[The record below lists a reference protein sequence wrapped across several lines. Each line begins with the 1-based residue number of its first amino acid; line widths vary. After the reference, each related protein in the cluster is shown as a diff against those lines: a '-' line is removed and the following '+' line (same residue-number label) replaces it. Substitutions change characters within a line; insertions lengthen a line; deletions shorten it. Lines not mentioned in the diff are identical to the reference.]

1 MSIEVGIKR
10 FEGLSQRYIL
20 ALTTIAF
27 TIILS
32 QIILQHYISQ
42 QEKDS
47 VEVNL
52 SGRQRMLSQ
61 RISKAAILII
71 TPIHSETVD
80 SYVLE
85 LDSSLRE
92 WKRAHYGLQ
101 FGDPLLGVRGENSI
115 EIQEMF
121 SAIEPHFKEIV
132 NGAETLSQIY
142 KKDQDSVQMLGSIER
157 ILQNESSFLE
167 GMDQIVFRYD
177 EEAQRKVAQ
186 LKQIE
191 IGLLLLALLLIFLEI
206 RFIFIP
212 SAKFIKNNFRDLK
225 SSESK
230 ARQMTMEISSLYESL
245 KKSFQDLAEVEIE
258 VDDFEVFA
266 KCHLDGSFS
275 YFSEK
280 FEGIMEFGEGRP
292 GNFYAWLESQGYTT
306 KFVDK
311 AKAILNQGNTWQ
323 GDIKITNEEG
333 DFIWLKLHLVPI
345 YGEAG
350 VLKEMMVVCIDETE
364 VKEAQA
370 RSQEIYKEKLDKK
383 LKEQQYRSVLI
394 LEGQEEERRRI
405 SRDMHDGVGQY
416 LTALKYS
423 IDGIYN
429 VKSAQEKTRL
439 DLSKK
444 LVRDIIKEVR
454 RISFNITPVALSDYG
469 IAPVISKFSK
479 EMSKISEIPV
489 IFENKTDFTSR
500 LEPKVEN
507 NLYRIIQE
515 AVNNA
520 IKYSKSSG
528 IIIELSHNAHYLH
541 VEIKDDGQGFD
552 YKKLKERGHFN
563 ASGHGIFNIKER
575 VNFINGKFK
584 LETAPG
590 KGTSIQI
597 DLPLDS
603 QLAQSQ
609 Y

>member
-1 MSIEVGIKR
+1 MSIELGIKK
-10 FEGLSQRYIL
+10 FEDLGRRYIL
-20 ALTTIAF
+20 ALSTIAF

-32 QIILQHYISQ
+32 QVILQHYISQ

-61 RISKAAILII
+61 RISKAAILLVA
-71 TPIHSETVD
+71 PIHSQAADYYVTEMD
-80 SYVLE
+80 SALH
-85 LDSSLRE
+85 E
-92 WKRAHYGLQ
+92 WKRAHFGLQ
-101 FGDPLLGVRGENSI
+101 SGDTQLGVRGKNSV

-121 SAIEPHFKEIV
+121 SAIEPHFNEIV
-132 NGAETLSQIY
+132 AGAETLSAVY
-142 KKDQDSVQMLGSIER
+142 KRDQNAVQMLAAIDR
-157 ILQNESSFLE
+157 ILQNERAFLE

-177 EEAQRKVAQ
+177 AEAQGKVAQ
-186 LKQIE
+186 LRRIE
-191 IGLLLLALLLIFLEI
+191 IGLLLVALLLIFLEI
-206 RFIFIP
+206 KFIFLP
-212 SAKFIKNNFRDLK
+212 SAKFVKNNFRELK
-225 SSESK
+225 TSEAK

-245 KKSFQDLAEVEIE
+245 KKSFQDLAEVEVE
-258 VDDFEVFA
+258 VDDYEVFA
-266 KCHLDGSFS
+266 KCQLDGSFS
-275 YFSEK
+275 HFSEK
-280 FEGIMEFGEGRP
+280 FDQVMEFDEERP
-292 GNFYAWLESQGYTT
+292 SNFFEWLESQGYTP
-306 KFVDK
+306 KFLEK
-311 AKAILNQGNTWQ
+311 IKAILNHGNTWK

-333 DFIWLKLHLVPI
+333 DFVWLRLHLVPVF
-345 YGEAG
+345 GEADSI
-350 VLKEMMVVCIDETE
+350 KEIMVVCIDESE

-439 DLSKK
+439 ELSKK
-444 LVRDIIKEVR
+444 LIRDIIKEVR

-489 IFENKTDFTSR
+489 TFENKTGFISR

-520 IKYSKSSG
+520 IKYSKSSA
-528 IIIELSHNAHYLH
+528 INIELSHNAHYLH

-597 DLPLDS
+597 DLPLES
-603 QLAQSQ
+603 Q
-609 Y
+609 